1 MMYCVIVVYN
11 KDISTSPTYSFMKK
25 YKDIQIIVCDNSTI
39 QNDNESVV
47 LKDGN
52 TYISMHGNK
61 GLSKAYN
68 AAMEEI
74 GDGYIIL
81 LDDDTS
87 LTEEYMDCVF
97 KSINS
102 NKDIY
107 VPIVK
112 TENMMMSPVLCENG
126 LIKKVES
133 INELKGNISAINSGL
148 VIHSRVFKGYRYPEA
163 MFLDYIDHAFMYE
176 MNQRNKEIEIMNI
189 SIHQKFS
196 VEEYNKGSEKKRFKI
211 FKKDVGYYY
220 KQIVENSKY
229 YTYIITRRKLRL
241 ALKYKDIRILWW

>member
-11 KDISTSPTYSFMKK
+11 KDISLSPTYSFMQK

-39 QNDNESVV
+39 QNNNESEV

-52 TYISMHGNK
+52 IYISMHGNM

-68 AAMEEI
+68 AAI
-74 GDGYIIL
+74 KVIQSGYIIL

-87 LTEEYMDCVF
+87 LTEEYMDCVY
-97 KSINS
+97 KSIKS

-126 LIKKVES
+126 LIKKAES
-133 INELKGNISAINSGL
+133 INDLKGNISAINSGL
-148 VIHSRVFKGYRYPEA
+148 VIHSRVFKGYKYPEA

-189 SIHQKFS
+189 SIHQNFS
-196 VEEYNKGSEKKRFKI
+196 VEEYNKESEKNRFKI
-211 FKKDVGYYY
+211 FKKDVVYYY
-220 KQIVENSKY
+220 KKIVGKSRY

-241 ALKYKDIRILWW
+241 ALKYKDIRILGW